1 MYILLFLLAFGT
13 LCALATP
20 AAYQSLNLDGSQAT
34 LHQFSSY
41 GSWETDSTSK
51 SPGAAKVLAT
61 MTKDGRKNGV
71 FTAIVMRGAKTS
83 IRGPTKDV
91 PVETPIDFAKNSA
104 KQDDDFVFT
113 NGGFFRM
120 SNDNRNGFSVGPSLS
135 ASNPRKVAIDERYK
149 NDYKELKCD
158 DGTFLWAAPS
168 LKEPLNL
175 QEPRFQYFE
184 KGADG
189 RFTKTSSIYAK
200 IAGGLGHANQ
210 PNERLALV
218 QTKQVKSYLD
228 GTTIA
233 TTELA
238 LNLDGGGSLFVGYQ
252 SKGKAYLIVTGDQRG
267 RAPVQVGL
275 RDIAQLEYRAVANF
289 VRHDLAP
296 GSDKGGSSKRPAP
309 DQSEDT
315 SNKKPKPNNSPSSSG
330 QPPKPP
336 APKSTTPPAPK
347 PNPTPAPKPNPTPAP
362 KPNSGGSGKT
372 PSPPPKGAPPRPP
385 APKPATGGSRVRRGG
400 PSARRRRNVV
410 WETRRRN

>member
-252 SKGKAYLIVTGDQRG
+252 SKGTTLPPARTREVPPSVRPLT
-267 RAPVQVGL
+267 RARTRQTRSRSRTTPLRPVASRPSLQPRSPPRL
-275 RDIAQLEYRAVANF
+275 RPRSPTRLRPRSPTRLRPRSPTREALVKRRVLRPKVRLPDRPPQSPPQAAVECGAVAL
-289 VRHDLAP
+289 RP
-296 GSDKGGSSKRPAP
+296 GGGGTWFGRREGGIRSRAASSAKLLC
-309 DQSEDT
+309 T
-315 SNKKPKPNNSPSSSG
+315 
-330 QPPKPP
+330 
-336 APKSTTPPAPK
+336 
-347 PNPTPAPKPNPTPAP
+347 
-362 KPNSGGSGKT
+362 
-372 PSPPPKGAPPRPP
+372 
-385 APKPATGGSRVRRGG
+385 
-400 PSARRRRNVV
+400 
-410 WETRRRN
+410 